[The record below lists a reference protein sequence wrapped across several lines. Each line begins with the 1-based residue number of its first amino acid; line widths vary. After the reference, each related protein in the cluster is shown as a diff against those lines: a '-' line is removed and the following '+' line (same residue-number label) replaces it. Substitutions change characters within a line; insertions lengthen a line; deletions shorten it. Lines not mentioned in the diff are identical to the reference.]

1 MKVSVKEFND
11 GGSPFLNIYKPFNV
25 DYKPNGRE
33 QLRVDVKGVPLAN
46 LKAGYRVVLPED
58 IVIPS
63 GGYLVIVK
71 DAGSSEVV
79 VPPNSPKAPVA
90 TERTPAQLLY
100 NVQEAGS
107 LPNLATALRNGVVV
121 DVEVG
126 HGLVISEVM
135 WGEDLSLDPS
145 SKSQWIELYNAGAC
159 VYNCSR

>member
-1 MKVSVKEFND
+1 M
-11 GGSPFLNIYKPFNV
+11 
-25 DYKPNGRE
+25 
-33 QLRVDVKGVPLAN
+33 
-46 LKAGYRVVLPED
+46 
-58 IVIPS
+58 IPA

-71 DAGSSEVV
+71 DAGGSEVV

-100 NVQEAGS
+100 NVQEAAD

-126 HGLVISEVM
+126 HALVISEVM
-135 WGEDLSLDPS
+135 WGEDVSLDPS

-159 VYNCSR
+159 VYNCRR